1 MGDLNFRTSLV
12 FWKCGRLQKNAGN
25 SINSILRITISNI
38 FCASSK
44 TFQSYHSCQL
54 PPNRQLITRKFDP
67 SYSFSH
73 LSNSSNMEH
82 TPIRMSRF
90 FYTHFKKCPI
100 CGRNS
105 ILTELYFSYLNFCA
119 IFCQFVISRTFL
131 RKKGLKKCGKFN
143 FLALCDK

>member
-1 MGDLNFRTSLV
+1 MTKKFHYIES
-12 FWKCGRLQKNAGN
+12 RLFHHF
-25 SINSILRITISNI
+25 LY
-38 FCASSK
+38 FLCFSSK

-82 TPIRMSRF
+82 TPIRVSRF
-90 FYTHFKKCPI
+90 FYTYLAKSPI
-100 CGRNS
+100 SVQNA

-131 RKKGLKKCGKFN
+131 TSKQTSQKSAENSISRYF
-143 FLALCDK
+143 